1 MVKPY
6 RYLLLV
12 SSTARAAL
20 VNAMCFND
28 DFLNNLDSYQQL
40 PEIKRS
46 GTVEQATFADT
57 DITDEE
63 LLSDDFNIA
72 ILSAELT
79 RKEFIRE

>member
-1 MVKPY
+1 MVKLY

-20 VNAMCFND
+20 VNVMCFND

-40 PEIKRS
+40 PEIKPS

-79 RKEFIRE
+79 RKEFIGE

>member
-1 MVKPY
+1 
-6 RYLLLV
+6 
-12 SSTARAAL
+12 
-20 VNAMCFND
+20 MCFND